1 MALLLRKIKER
12 YQFYLTQQTEIGCK
26 HRNIMV
32 SMLEL
37 MIKEITDHPN
47 MHRFIL
53 EVFRDMTYCHTMR
66 RICTPNEWIRYKS
79 EVRYLMQF
87 LDRT

>member
-1 MALLLRKIKER
+1 MALLLRKVNER

-26 HRNIMV
+26 H
-32 SMLEL
+32 
-37 MIKEITDHPN
+37 KEISDHPN

-53 EVFRDMTYCHTMR
+53 EVFRDMTYCHAMR
-66 RICTPNEWIRYKS
+66 RIYTPNEWIRYKS